1 MRDVAYVKENA
12 MNPKVG
18 TIIKANVTDEN
29 EKYFF
34 AQVDGFTYEIDKTE
48 LEKPLKIGGFVTGFA
63 YENEGHKL
71 QITKKTPAVQ
81 KSVYGWGTVVANRHD
96 LGVFVSIGLPNKDIV
111 VSLDDLPTISTHWP
125 QKGDKLM
132 IAIKEDHKGRL
143 WGEIAQQHII
153 NAVSRR
159 APESMKSTTV
169 KATVYRN
176 KMAGTLVITDEYYLG
191 FIHPSQRDD
200 EPRLGQVVDARV
212 IGVRDDG
219 TLNLSLKP
227 LAYKTMDEDA
237 QFLLLQL
244 QRRADHFLPFNDKSN
259 PEAIKRQFGFS
270 KSQFKRALGHLYK
283 DRLIE
288 QIDDG
293 IKLVEK

>member
-1 MRDVAYVKENA
+1 MT
-12 MNPKVG
+12 NPTVG
-18 TIIKANVTDEN
+18 TVIKANVTDEN
-29 EKYFF
+29 DKYFF

-48 LEKPLKIGGFVTGFA
+48 IEKPLKLGGFVTGFA
-63 YENEGHKL
+63 YENENHRL
-71 QITKKTPAVQ
+71 QITKQMPTVQ
-81 KSVYGWGTVVANRHD
+81 KDIYGWGTVVANRHD
-96 LGVFVSIGLPNKDIV
+96 LGVFVSIGLPNKDLV
-111 VSLDDLPTISTHWP
+111 VSIDDLPTIQALWP
-125 QKGDKLM
+125 QKGDKLLLS
-132 IAIKEDHKGRL
+132 IKEDKKGRL
-143 WGEIAQQHII
+143 WGEIAQQNIVA
-153 NAVSRR
+153 AVSRR
-159 APESMKSTTV
+159 ATPELKSKTV

-176 KMAGTLVITDEYYLG
+176 KIAGTLVITDEYYLG

-219 TLNLSLKP
+219 ALNLSIKP
-227 LAYKTMDEDA
+227 LAYKTMSEDA

-244 QRRADHFLPFNDKSN
+244 QRRADHFMPFNDKSN
-259 PEAIKRQFGFS
+259 PESIKRQFGFS

-283 DRLIE
+283 ERLIE

>member
-1 MRDVAYVKENA
+1 MKLRVRGKI
-12 MNPKVG
+12 MTNPAVG
-18 TIIKANVTDEN
+18 TIIKADVTDEN
-29 EKYFF
+29 DRYFF
-34 AQVDGFTYEIDKTE
+34 AQVDGNTYEIDKSE
-48 LEKPLKIGGFVTGFA
+48 LEKPLKIGGLVTGFA
-63 YENEGHKL
+63 YENENHKF
-71 QITKKTPAVQ
+71 QITKQLPTVQ
-81 KSVYGWGTVVANRHD
+81 KDVYGWGTVVANRHD
-96 LGVFVSIGLPNKDIV
+96 LGVFVDIGLPNKDLV
-111 VSLDDLPTISTHWP
+111 VSLDDLPTISTLWP

-132 IAIKEDHKGRL
+132 LAMKEDNKGRL
-143 WGEIAQQHII
+143 WGEIAQQSII
-153 NAVSRR
+153 DAVSRR
-159 APESMKSTTV
+159 APQELKSKTV

-176 KMAGTLVITDEYYLG
+176 KMVGTLVVTDEYYLG

-212 IGVRDDG
+212 IGVREDG
-219 TLNLSLKP
+219 ALNLSLKP
-227 LAYKTMDEDA
+227 LAYQTMDEDA

-283 DRLIE
+283 DRAIE

-293 IKLVEK
+293 IKLIEK

>member
-1 MRDVAYVKENA
+1 MT
-12 MNPKVG
+12 NPTVG
-18 TIIKANVTDEN
+18 TVIKANVTDEN
-29 EKYFF
+29 DKYFF

-48 LEKPLKIGGFVTGFA
+48 LEKPLKLGGFVTGFA
-63 YENEGHKL
+63 YENENHRL
-71 QITKKTPAVQ
+71 QITKQMPTVQ
-81 KSVYGWGTVVANRHD
+81 KDIYGWGTVVANRHD
-96 LGVFVSIGLPNKDIV
+96 LGVFVSIGLPNKDLV
-111 VSLDDLPTISTHWP
+111 VSIDDLPTIQALWP
-125 QKGDKLM
+125 QKGDKLLLS
-132 IAIKEDHKGRL
+132 IKEDKKGRL
-143 WGEIAQQHII
+143 WGEIAQQNIVA
-153 NAVSRR
+153 AVSRR
-159 APESMKSTTV
+159 ATAELKSKTV

-176 KMAGTLVITDEYYLG
+176 KIAGTLVITDEYYLG

-219 TLNLSLKP
+219 ALNLSIKP
-227 LAYKTMDEDA
+227 LAYKTMSEDA

-244 QRRADHFLPFNDKSN
+244 QRRADHFMPFNDKSN
-259 PEAIKRQFGFS
+259 PESIKRQFGFS

-283 DRLIE
+283 ERLIE